1 MHIYVCVL
9 APPFFFPGVVCGET
23 GRESGCLN
31 GCNILCGQV
40 ELEMVKHFLMH
51 CAAYAHIREVSKAQL
66 SYQEETEGATTTVAV
81 RK

>member
-1 MHIYVCVL
+1 MLHESHAPVL
-9 APPFFFPGVVCGET
+9 PA
-23 GRESGCLN
+23 RN
-31 GCNILCGQV
+31 GKTL
-40 ELEMVKHFLMH
+40 LMH